1 MKYTPLNDYVII
13 EKLPSN
19 QATSSGIILTS
30 AVTVDNAKILA
41 VAKTPA
47 GLPLCDLQVDQVVM
61 LRWSNALKIDG
72 NVYAV
77 SVKEIV
83 CVLN

>member
-13 EKLPSN
+13 EKLASK

-30 AVTVDNAKILA
+30 AVTVDNAKVVA
-41 VAKTPA
+41 VSKTSV
-47 GLPLCDLQVDQVVM
+47 LNVDDVVM
-61 LRWSNALKIDG
+61 LRWSNALKIEG

-83 CVLN
+83 CVLNL